1 MLPCRHEIAAQ
12 GNPRL
17 ELDETLNASGH
28 KMAYR
33 QAHGGILS
41 EREDDMLIKE
51 AEDPSEVIA
60 ALEARAAKPGANR
73 RGATANLA
81 RRKAGFKGEAESTY
95 FINFD
100 FADSPN
106 WAVLHDLRLE
116 HGSRTAQI
124 DHLLINRWMEFFVL
138 ETKHFRSGIKIT
150 DDGEFLRWNDYKKRY
165 EGMASP
171 LQQNERHIAVLS
183 DVIREIELPSRLGF
197 RIAPTFH
204 SLVLVAPSA
213 IIMRPERLDTSNV
226 IKADQLK
233 PRIWREIDGPNP
245 VAFLLK
251 SAARLV
257 SSEAVEFVGRRLAAL
272 HRKAGAPAEPVSPVA
287 PASPSRSAQRIEP
300 TLPTPPSATPT
311 KPGPSCKECQGRSG
325 NILYGRYGYYFK
337 CDTCEANTAIRFTCK
352 PGHKPRLRKAGHEF
366 HRDCAECGT
375 SSLFH
380 RNREDPTA

>member
-1 MLPCRHEIAAQ
+1 
-12 GNPRL
+12 
-17 ELDETLNASGH
+17 
-28 KMAYR
+28 
-33 QAHGGILS
+33 
-41 EREDDMLIKE
+41 MLIKE

-60 ALEARAAKPGANR
+60 ALEARAAKPGAAHR
-73 RGATANLA
+73 SAKADLA
-81 RRKAGFKGEAESTY
+81 KRKAGFKGEAESTY
-95 FINFD
+95 LINFD

-138 ETKHFRSGIKIT
+138 ETKHFRSGIRINE
-150 DDGEFLRWNDYKKRY
+150 DGEFLRWNDFRKSY

-183 DVIREIELPSRLGF
+183 DVVGEIELPNRLGF

-213 IIMRPERLDTSNV
+213 RIMRPEQLDTSSV

-257 SSEAVEFVGRRLAAL
+257 SSETVEFVGKQLATL
-272 HRKAGAPAEPVSPVA
+272 HRRPGASVAPVA
-287 PASPSRSAQRIEP
+287 FASPTRRAQRIEP
-300 TLPTPPSATPT
+300 SLGSMPAPAREPL
-311 KPGPSCKECQGRSG
+311 GPACKGCQGHAG
-325 NILYGRYGYYFK
+325 AILYGRYGYYFK
-337 CDTCEANTAIRFTCK
+337 CDACEANTAIRFTCK
-352 PGHKPRLRKAGHEF
+352 PGHAPRLRKAGDEF
-366 HRDCAECGT
+366 HRDCAGCGT

-380 RNREDPTA
+380 RNRPGTST

>member
-1 MLPCRHEIAAQ
+1 
-12 GNPRL
+12 
-17 ELDETLNASGH
+17 
-28 KMAYR
+28 
-33 QAHGGILS
+33 
-41 EREDDMLIKE
+41 MLIKE
-51 AEDPSEVIA
+51 AEDPSGVIA
-60 ALEARAAKPGANR
+60 ALEARAAKPGATR
-73 RGATANLA
+73 RGATADLA

-95 FINFD
+95 LINFD

-116 HGSRTAQI
+116 HGNRTAQI

-138 ETKHFRSGIKIT
+138 ETKHFSSGIKIT
-150 DDGEFLRWNDYKKRY
+150 DDGEFLRWNDFKKNY

-183 DVIREIELPSRLGF
+183 DVIGEVELPSRLGF

-213 IIMRPERLDTSNV
+213 RIMRPDQLDTSNV

-233 PRIWREIDGPNP
+233 PRIWREVDGPNP

-257 SSEAVEFVGRRLAAL
+257 SSETVEFVGRRLAAL
-272 HRKAGAPAEPVSPVA
+272 HRKAGAPVAPVA
-287 PASPSRSAQRIEP
+287 AASPTRRAQRIEP
-300 TLPTPPSATPT
+300 TLPTTTPAA
-311 KPGPSCKECQGRSG
+311 PGPSCKECQARSG

-337 CDTCEANTAIRFTCK
+337 CDACEANTAIRFTCQA
-352 PGHKPRLRKAGHEF
+352 GHKPRLRKAGNEF

-380 RNREDPTA
+380 RNGESTSA